1 MQQYLLGRLLGCAV
15 REATEK
21 TPSVKLLVVICC
33 SLSLQ
38 GITTNNYKM
47 HESRKFAGKSIHS
60 HLRGGRGSGVRR
72 GGWKHCD
79 AAS

>member
-38 GITTNNYKM
+38 GITSNNYKM
-47 HESRKFAGKSIHS
+47 HESRKFAGKSTHS
-60 HLRGGRGSGVRR
+60 HLWGEGGEWRKT
-72 GGWKHCD
+72 GWVE
-79 AAS
+79 AL